1 MTKLE
6 FLLAIEERICALPE
20 EDVQRSLE
28 YYAEMIDDRMD
39 EGLSEEEAVT
49 ALGDPDRI
57 VDEILAETPI
67 TRLVKARTK
76 LRRTLGAWEIVL
88 LALGS
93 PVWISVIVSLFAIV
107 ISLYAVPISLL
118 ITFWAL
124 FASFAVSAPMC
135 LVGSAVLL
143 FGSEATAPLYALL
156 LLGSAL
162 VLAAL
167 AILFFYAALG
177 VTRLARYLFRLI
189 LKGSKRALAGRR

>member
-6 FLLAIEERICALPE
+6 FILEIEERINALPE

-28 YYAEMIDDRMD
+28 YYTEMIEDRME
-39 EGLSEEEAVT
+39 EGLSEEEAVA
-49 ALGDPDRI
+49 ALGDPDDI
-57 VDEILAETPI
+57 VDQILSETPL
-67 TRLVKARTK
+67 TRLVKARAK
-76 LRRTLGAWEIVL
+76 PRRALGVWEIIL
-88 LALGS
+88 LVLGS
-93 PVWISVIVSLFAIV
+93 PVWISVIAALLAAV
-107 ISLYAVPISLL
+107 ISLYTVPISLL

-124 FASFAVSAPMC
+124 FAFFTVSAPMC

-156 LLGSAL
+156 FLGSAL

-177 VTRLARYLFRLI
+177 VTRLAWYLFRLI
-189 LKGSKRALAGRR
+189 LKGSKRALAGKR

>member
-6 FLLAIEERICALPE
+6 FLLTIEERICALPE

-57 VDEILAETPI
+57 VDEILSETPL
-67 TRLVKARTK
+67 TRLVKARAK
-76 LRRTLGAWEIVL
+76 PRRALGVWEIVL

-124 FASFAVSAPMC
+124 FASFAAKP
-135 LVGSAVLL
+135 
-143 FGSEATAPLYALL
+143 
-156 LLGSAL
+156 
-162 VLAAL
+162 
-167 AILFFYAALG
+167 
-177 VTRLARYLFRLI
+177 
-189 LKGSKRALAGRR
+189 SKSFA